1 MVVFDGCGVLRIQ
14 REASWGR
21 GAGGRAR
28 WPRLDGVGRRVLA
41 LSLPRIS
48 KFTLHQCAGG
58 GPWGVSWFPV
68 GQGVFCSWWCP
79 EGGHVAED
87 LLSASSLVPGDNLSF
102 CIATPEGARPGKGSR
117 DSGDTGDS
125 W

>member
-14 REASWGR
+14 GVTSWGR

-58 GPWGVSWFPV
+58 GLLGGV
-68 GQGVFCSWWCP
+68 
-79 EGGHVAED
+79 
-87 LLSASSLVPGDNLSF
+87 LVPDWAGRLLQPVVA
-102 CIATPEGARPGKGSR
+102 C
-117 DSGDTGDS
+117 
-125 W
+125 